1 MLTGTFWWVYSGG
14 FIEGIVGAV
23 HQRVL
28 AEHGH
33 LVLVLPTAAALTS
46 IVAFSGSDMGQLSLS
61 ISLMAVSWIC
71 TCSVDVVV
79 RNVDRIEMRSSWSS
93 KARVNSCSLVNAA
106 ES

>member
-1 MLTGTFWWVYSGG
+1 VLTGTFWWVYSGG

-33 LVLVLPTAAALTS
+33 LVLVLPPAAALTS
-46 IVAFSGSDMGQLSLS
+46 IVAFSGSDMGQVSLS
-61 ISLMAVSWIC
+61 ISLMVVSWI
-71 TCSVDVVV
+71 CSVDVVV